1 MGLVETICI
10 APVAGAPMQPLTQ
23 VEAIVGV
30 GLAGDRYATRS
41 GFYSARPTEPGA
53 REVTLFEAEVL
64 DLLRS
69 DFGIGLTGAEHR
81 RNLTVRGVQ
90 LGALIGQR
98 FRVGEV
104 LLEGVKDCPPCEH
117 LQELVG
123 KPVLEPLLNR
133 GGLRA
138 RVLQGGT
145 IRVGDALGAAE
156 RGQRVMTYGRSV
168 GGVQG
173 E

>member
-10 APVAGAPMQPLTQ
+10 APDAGAPMQPLSE

-30 GLAGDRYATRS
+30 GLVGDRYANQT
-41 GFYSARPTEPGA
+41 GFYSARPTDPGA

-69 DFGIGLTGAEHR
+69 DFGIGLTGVEHR
-81 RNLTVRGVQ
+81 RNLTLRGVR
-90 LGALIGQR
+90 LSPLIGQQ
-98 FRVGEV
+98 FRIGDV

-123 KPVLEPLLNR
+123 KPVLRPLVNR

-138 RVLQGGT
+138 RVLEGGT
-145 IRVGDALGAAE
+145 IRVGDSVVAAE
-156 RGQRVMTYGRSV
+156 ASARTGPRTAAAPASAH
-168 GGVQG
+168 
-173 E
+173 